1 MGKVSF
7 IAGGGANNIG
17 GSFYVLKVGDINI
30 GLEFGAN
37 LGGWEGIEPVHNIV
51 PHLDYL
57 LLSHAHFDHIGLL
70 PVAFRKFPG
79 VKIFASPET
88 KELGRILWRQTLRKA
103 VIDGVTPPFTEEES
117 NNAYEAVNVLPFK
130 DEIRLAGDRIIVYPV
145 PAGHILGSL
154 SFLIIIDGKFY
165 FFTGDLCPR
174 DRSLIKSAMKI
185 GLEKCKL
192 LIRESTYINERF
204 KKSRAEE
211 IDNLV
216 NFANKTIKRRGKV
229 LIAALSIDR
238 AQDIFSICH
247 EAGLGPIYLDGSRNV
262 FEIYRRFLS
271 GAEVLGNARWFR
283 SEWER
288 KNFSRSSEPA
298 IVIASSGMMYKG
310 SPSAI
315 LAGDMVYKE
324 ENAVALVN
332 YQDPSG
338 QGHLLANA
346 KKGQVIL
353 FNGSSVRVKC
363 EVRQFNF
370 SAHMDGK
377 EGEELEERTNPE
389 TIIYV
394 HGEDRKIDEYIGRHK
409 DGRRRIKAVVG
420 KEVDING

>member
-37 LGGWEGIEPVHNIV
+37 LGGWESIEPVYSIV
-51 PHLDYL
+51 PRLDYL
-57 LLSHAHFDHIGLL
+57 LISHAHFDHIGLL
-70 PVAFRKFPG
+70 PIALKKFPG
-79 VKIFASPET
+79 VKIFANSET
-88 KELGRILWRQTLRKA
+88 KELGKILWGQTLRKA
-103 VIDGVTPPFTEEES
+103 VIDGITPPFTQEES
-117 NNAYEAVNVLPFK
+117 DKAYAAINVFPFEK
-130 DEIRLAGDRIIVYPV
+130 EFRLAGDEIVVYPI
-145 PAGHILGSL
+145 PAGHILSSL
-154 SFLIIIDGKFY
+154 SFLIVINGDFY
-165 FFTGDLCPR
+165 FFTGDLCFR
-174 DRSLIKSAMKI
+174 DRNLIKGAMKI
-185 GLEKCKL
+185 GLDKCKL
-192 LIRESTYINERF
+192 LIRESTYINENF
-204 KKSRAEE
+204 EKSREEE
-211 IDNLV
+211 IDDLIR
-216 NFANKTIKRRGKV
+216 FINKVIKRRGKV

-247 EAGLGPIYLDGSRNV
+247 EAGLGPIYMDGSKSV
-262 FEIYRRFLS
+262 FGIYRRFLS
-271 GAEVLGNARWFR
+271 GAEVLDNAQWFK
-283 SEWER
+283 SKWER
-288 KNFSRSSEPA
+288 KSFLESDEPA

-338 QGHLLANA
+338 QGYLLANT
-346 KKGQVIL
+346 KRGKVIP

-370 SAHMDGK
+370 SAHMDGG
-377 EGEELEERTNPE
+377 EGEELEERMNPE

-394 HGEDRKIDEYIGRHK
+394 HGEDREIDKYIWRHR
-409 DGRRRIKAVVG
+409 DGRRRIKAIVG
-420 KEVDING
+420 EEVDIDD